1 MIIKNRLNSIRWRIV
16 LIYFLLVFI
25 AMTITGVFIMSELE
39 AYQMESIR
47 NNFTK
52 IVKENI
58 LSLQEYENLENYQA
72 EIQADILAWSESLRE
87 EMFVVNDKFIII
99 ASSNLNYIGKSGLD
113 LLDQNILVRGL
124 TGEIAEADGVLSSGI
139 PVKNMVFP
147 LENNGEII
155 GVVCLR
161 ADISSVYETQDQ
173 SKMIFLKAMFVALF
187 VTVVLG
193 FFIARSITIPINEL
207 TAKAEKMSQGDFS
220 QEVSIK
226 SDDEIGRLA
235 EMFNLLRKKLDF
247 TLSEISNEKS
257 KLETILKYMADGL
270 LAIDMDRRIILANPA
285 AMIMLSITQED
296 ISNKYYDTIMG
307 KYGKNL
313 LFNHIHEKCK
323 NGGAHDTFDY
333 DGMAFSVRYDL
344 FKDENN
350 KDVGII
356 MLLQDITEQ
365 QKLENMQ
372 RDFVANV
379 SHELKT
385 PLTTIKSYT
394 ETLLDNEFNNIET
407 VKSFLSVVDAEADR
421 MSRLVRELLQL
432 SKLDYN
438 REKWYKK
445 EVNII
450 NVIKSAVTKIE
461 MTAAGKRQNINCI
474 FDVEQ
479 RLTTIIDRD
488 RIEQVLLNVISNAI
502 KYSPEGEN
510 IEINAFQEDNEVH
523 VVIKDHG
530 IGISEKEISRVFER
544 FYRIDK
550 ARSREMGGTG
560 LGLSIAKQIV
570 EEHNGKIKMESQLG
584 KGSKVS
590 IILPSAPT
598 RGQRNIE

>member
-461 MTAAGKRQNINCI
+461 MTAAGKRQDINCI